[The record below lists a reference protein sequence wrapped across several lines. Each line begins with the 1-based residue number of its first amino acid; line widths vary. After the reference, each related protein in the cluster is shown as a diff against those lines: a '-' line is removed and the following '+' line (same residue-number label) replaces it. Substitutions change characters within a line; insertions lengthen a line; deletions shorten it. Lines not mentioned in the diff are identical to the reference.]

1 LFDGSHLKNLL
12 DVLARVW
19 LGSTNLLTLPIGV
32 ELVHVAAQVIT
43 LACDPRR

>member
-1 LFDGSHLKNLL
+1 VDGSYLKNLF
-12 DVLARVW
+12 DVLVRVW

-32 ELVHVAAQVIT
+32 ELVHVAVQVVT